1 MAYFNIIEQKQYR
14 EIPNTYKNSLGY
26 NYADFS
32 VHYADAFREIIEPVI
47 NPEIEYKGTE
57 LILVVDT
64 PYDYFTYGVIPYTPE
79 EIAQMNADKIDA
91 LDEAYVMSL
100 EEAGLQVVRRHRKR
114 LRRRVE
120 ENTTSFDDAKTV
132 RKLLRPIWQ
141 ELKDGD
147 FDWALTDAQA
157 IDQTLYN
164 NAVDRETNWLITRIQ
179 ELIVSNPLRKL

>member
-1 MAYFNIIEQKQYR
+1 MIIKDFYRVEQ
-14 EIPNTYKNSLGY
+14 PNGGY
-26 NYADFS
+26 
-32 VHYADAFREIIEPVI
+32 
-47 NPEIEYKGTE
+47 IEYSNLSDVPQGAIYT
-57 LILVVDT
+57 
-64 PYDYFTYGVIPYTPE
+64 VIQREVKTPE
-79 EIAQMNADKIDA
+79 EIEAENLAIQID
-91 LDEAYVMSL
+91 LQDENYVLSL

-179 ELIVSNPLRKL
+179 ELIVANP